1 MLAVA
6 LSPAAAPRHLF
17 SMLTTLRTLVATAAL
32 ALAATS
38 LHAQGPALRIERD
51 GRAPVSLTGDT
62 LRRMHADT
70 VSLSSHGAPA
80 VRYRAVNLIDIMAAA
95 GSPIDSLRLGH
106 AGWIVVGIASDGY
119 VAVFSAGELDP
130 KLGPS
135 RVWVA
140 FERDGT
146 PLEANEAPFHL
157 IIPTDL
163 HGSRSARQVVTL
175 RILDALP
182 QRPAR

>member
-1 MLAVA
+1 M
-6 LSPAAAPRHLF
+6 PA
-17 SMLTTLRTLVATAAL
+17 TLRPLVAIAAL
-32 ALAATS
+32 AIAATA
-38 LHAQGPALRIERD
+38 LHAQGPTLRVERD
-51 GRAPVSLTGDT
+51 GRAPVTLTLDA
-62 LRRMHADT
+62 LRHLQTDS

-80 VRYRAVNLIDIMAAA
+80 VRYRAVNLLDVMAAA

-106 AGWIVVGIASDGY
+106 AGWIVAGIASDGY

-140 FERDGT
+140 FARDGA

-157 IIPTDL
+157 VIPTDL

-175 RILDALP
+175 RILDAL
-182 QRPAR
+182 QRRPAP